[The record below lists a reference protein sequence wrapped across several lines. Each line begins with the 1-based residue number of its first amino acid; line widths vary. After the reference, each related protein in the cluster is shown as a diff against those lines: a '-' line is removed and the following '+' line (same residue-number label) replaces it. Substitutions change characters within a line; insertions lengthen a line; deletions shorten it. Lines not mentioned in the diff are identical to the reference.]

1 MAYVSKEKKIAIVNA
16 VKAVLPKGWK
26 VTFAVRH
33 YSTIV
38 CTVRSAPFD
47 LSEVLDLTDW
57 ERDNG
62 HKDLNTYHHEKYC
75 KTPEFMKVVGDI
87 IDALNT
93 DNHNNSDVMTDYF
106 DVGHYVYLHFGSH
119 GKPFKDSRTIIKPT
133 KAQAKKL
140 TEGLF

>member
-1 MAYVSKEKKIAIVNA
+1 MAYVPKEKKAKIVAA

-47 LSEVLDLTDW
+47 LMEKMDHPSIKRGYNGETFDHIGINNYHAETYSTDK
-57 ERDNG
+57 EF
-62 HKDLNTYHHEKYC
+62 T
-75 KTPEFMKVVGDI
+75 KTLQKI

-93 DNHNNSDVMTDYF
+93 DNYNNSDIMTDYF
-106 DVGHYVYLHFGSH
+106 DVGHYVDLRFGEWN
-119 GKPFKDSRTIIKPT
+119 KPFKNSLK
-133 KAQAKKL
+133 
-140 TEGLF
+140 